1 MIVHRALAGLF
12 CTTGLVLLAAE
23 LLRDRSATAHRGF
36 AAPYA
41 AAMAAWCLLGLR
53 LDSGAL
59 VVISLVQLA
68 AAATL
73 LAAGRGSA

>member
-12 CTTGLVLLAAE
+12 CTTGLLLLAAE
-23 LLRDRSATAHRGF
+23 LLRDPETTASRGF
-36 AAPYA
+36 AGPYA
-41 AAMAAWCLLGLR
+41 AAMALWCVLGLR

-59 VVISLVQLA
+59 VAISLVQFA

-73 LAAGRGSA
+73 LAARGRA